1 MAGARL
7 RASVAGALLLLGAA
21 AAQAC
26 SPKPGWKPPTPE
38 EAFDAAAVVV
48 HARVTT
54 VNSGPFSSVAT
65 LADVRALKGEP
76 IATARTMP
84 GAQCGIGRFEPGSE
98 VVLFLPSADAPVLF
112 LQQPRE
118 ADPERVLEALRE
130 AGKIR

>member
-1 MAGARL
+1 MAAARL
-7 RASVAGALLLLGAA
+7 RASLAAALLLLGAA
-21 AAQAC
+21 AAEAC
-26 SPKPGWKPPTPE
+26 SPKPGWKPPTPA

-54 VNSGPFSSVAT
+54 VHSGPFSSVAT

-76 IATARTMP
+76 VTTVRTMP
-84 GAQCGIGRFEPGSE
+84 GAQCGMGRFEPGTE
-98 VVLFLPSADAPVLF
+98 VVLFLPAADAPVLF

-118 ADPERVLEALRE
+118 PDPARVLEALRE